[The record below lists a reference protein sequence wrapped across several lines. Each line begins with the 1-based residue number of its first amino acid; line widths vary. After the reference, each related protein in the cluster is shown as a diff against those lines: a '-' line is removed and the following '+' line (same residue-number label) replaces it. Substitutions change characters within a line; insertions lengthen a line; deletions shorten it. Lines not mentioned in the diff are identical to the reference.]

1 MTVNPRYTPR
11 KLPSEKSSTTF
22 PLSSAS
28 SSRRNSMTLAQQFA
42 DIIRR
47 FKDYSQHIQRLFK
60 ETDRS
65 YNDIKDTRVLTTSKW
80 AREKRNFVDACVIL
94 DKINEMQV
102 SQSDREFLEGLE
114 TRSLTLILYSQTH
127 LGKCRLINELL
138 NDLWSL
144 DTSVPQSLRT
154 IRIKIEVCD

>member
-1 MTVNPRYTPR
+1 
-11 KLPSEKSSTTF
+11 
-22 PLSSAS
+22 
-28 SSRRNSMTLAQQFA
+28 
-42 DIIRR
+42 
-47 FKDYSQHIQRLFK
+47 
-60 ETDRS
+60 
-65 YNDIKDTRVLTTSKW
+65 
-80 AREKRNFVDACVIL
+80 
-94 DKINEMQV
+94 MQV